1 MDRVQTNL
9 HLRHGFPRVNMF
21 TAETAENAEKT
32 IENLCELCV
41 SAVKIVNR
49 HLPHRASRDFE
60 KAIAPTCVLKSY

>member
-1 MDRVQTNL
+1 V
-9 HLRHGFPRVNMF
+9 F

-49 HLPHRASRDFE
+49 HLLHRASRDFE
-60 KAIAPTCVLKSY
+60 KAIVSNPGFFNALTN

>member
-1 MDRVQTNL
+1 VPA
-9 HLRHGFPRVNMF
+9 HGFLKANVF

-49 HLPHRASRDFE
+49 HLLHRASRDFE
-60 KAIAPTCVLKSY
+60 KAISASKIGLAALQSA